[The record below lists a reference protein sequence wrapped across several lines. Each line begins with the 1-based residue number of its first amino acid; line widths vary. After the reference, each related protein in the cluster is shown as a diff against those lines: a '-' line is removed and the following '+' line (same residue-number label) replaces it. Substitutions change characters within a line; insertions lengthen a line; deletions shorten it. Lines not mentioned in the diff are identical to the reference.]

1 MRLNDVVGMMFN
13 GAAARLRRDALMYGT
28 CAVCGVAALI
38 LASSASLI
46 ALEPIVGA
54 VYARL
59 IVGGVFV
66 LIALIVVVSVRLSQ
80 PRQRPHPV
88 AAAAAQPQAAPRNQ
102 QFAQIAMIIEAVML
116 GYSLSRKSDRR

>member
-1 MRLNDVVGMMFN
+1 MRLTDVVGMMFN
-13 GAAARLRRDALMYGT
+13 GAAAKLRRDALVYGT

-38 LASSASLI
+38 LASSASLL

-66 LIALIVVVSVRLSQ
+66 LIALVVVASVRLSQ
-80 PRQRPHPV
+80 PGQRQQPV
-88 AAAAAQPQAAPRNQ
+88 AAAQMQAAPRNQ

-116 GYSLSRKSDRR
+116 GYSLSKKSDRR